1 MHERHG
7 ELLPNEY
14 HVGDLVSYEGAEGPV
29 FGHVVPS
36 PQRYDTEPSE
46 MVWALWSSSGG
57 TPESR
62 RTQAERRYEQNPL
75 TVRPTWIGVG
85 SVILIERYNEMQGG
99 ETMTEQQGTWVP
111 ATESGVP
118 NGARFRVYH
127 VAERQSPANP
137 DEFAYEGVMRDWSR
151 RDVTYTGNGT
161 YTYRRNDLPVD
172 IDGWD
177 ALMGHEHYAY
187 FVPAEMPM
195 DEAYDGQKGA
205 FVGHDGQVPE
215 SGTIVRG
222 MNTDTRQIEGL
233 FLRMDGEAEATIE
246 AKRRRRRLA
255 DGTFGEW
262 EGYENTAR
270 RSIRVAGAEVF
281 KPGATPETPTEVYYS
296 RVTSICSEVDNA
308 ALAVGDVVS
317 ARGYDDSRYVYRG
330 AISRQ
335 PERNGRIYI
344 NATHRCHLADPY
356 STSGV
361 YNWMSLGG
369 EVEVR
374 IYMDWSE
381 GWELWDRAGWKWE
394 KLAPG
399 QKPVDPQFDPSR
411 KTPHTGMKI
420 GDLVV
425 GLRTN
430 GGRDTVSSWI
440 RGEIVKWDT
449 RNGHPIVR
457 VTDPMESGGKV
468 GQEFPVSKADV
479 YPALADPKNADP
491 EEFKKTLRLYLIG
504 RHKHGDFCRGGLNTM
519 LAAFGIPLYETRRV
533 ATMVVTVDYD
543 PNNTDLYQVQ
553 QQLQSSIRGVNSL
566 SLNEREGREIEVESD
581 VTGG

>member
-7 ELLPNEY
+7 ELLPNGY
-14 HVGDLVSYEGAEGPV
+14 HVGDLVSYEGGDGPNY
-29 FGHVVPS
+29 GHVVPS
-36 PQRYDTEPSE
+36 RYPSDSRPSE
-46 MVWALWSSSGG
+46 MVWALWSHSGEG
-57 TPESR
+57 ALERARDRYR
-62 RTQAERRYEQNPL
+62 REPGS
-75 TVRPTWIGVG
+75 RPTWTGTG
-85 SVILIERYNEMQGG
+85 STTLVERYDGTEG
-99 ETMTEQQGTWVP
+99 ENMMTEQQGSWVP

-127 VAERQSPANP
+127 DSRGQSPANP

-161 YTYRRNDLPVD
+161 YTYSRNDLPVD

-246 AKRRRRRLA
+246 AKRRRRRLT
-255 DGTFGEW
+255 DGTFSEW

-270 RSIRVAGAEVF
+270 RNIRVAGAEVF
-281 KPGATPETPTEVYYS
+281 KPGATPETPAEVHYG
-296 RVTSICSEVDNA
+296 RTTPIGSEADNA
-308 ALAVGDVVS
+308 ELAIGDVVS
-317 ARGYDDSRYVYRG
+317 ARGYDDARYVYRG

-335 PERNGRIYI
+335 PDRNGRIYI
-344 NATHRCHLADPY
+344 NATHRCRLADPY

-361 YNWMSLGG
+361 YNWSPIDQT
-369 EVEVR
+369 EIR

-381 GWELWDRAGWKWE
+381 GRELWDRAGWKWE

-399 QKPVDPQFDPSR
+399 QKPVDPQFDPNR

-553 QQLQSSIRGVNSL
+553 RQLQSSIRGVNGL
-566 SLNEREGREIEVESD
+566 SLDEREGREVEVESD
-581 VTGG
+581 VTAG